1 MKKIKETEKAL
12 KLSEAK
18 YRTLFETMLQGVVYQ
33 TADGTIIAAN
43 KAAERIL
50 GLSLDQMMGRT
61 SIDPRWKAIHED
73 GTDFPGETHPISIA
87 LKTGK
92 EIKNVVMG
100 IYNPRDESYCWINVC
115 AVPQFKSGAGKPY
128 QVYTTFDDITE
139 SRLAQEALR
148 ESKERL
154 NRAELASLT
163 GNWQLHLDTKTIL
176 ASEGASKIYGLDKNQ
191 FEYSAIIDMV
201 LAEFRPR
208 LDAALKKLVE
218 ENQSYDVEFKI
229 RKADTGEI
237 IDIHSQATFNPEK
250 RTVFGIIQDITGQK
264 KVELALKE
272 SEEKFR
278 EMADLL
284 PQIIFETDA
293 QGNFVFVNKQASKIF
308 GYPEDFKISGLNSIN
323 FHAEED
329 RARVID
335 NIRLSMAGQQVENNE
350 YKMVRRDG
358 STFQALVY
366 SSPIV
371 KENTPI
377 GLRGIIVD
385 ISERKQAE
393 DALRASE
400 EIFNQFMEHSP
411 IYIFFKDENIRSMR
425 LSRNYEKFLGKKL
438 DELLGKSMIELFPS
452 DLAKQMVED
461 DLRIL
466 KLGEKVEIEEELNN
480 RCYSTIKFPI
490 QVEGKPRFLAG
501 FTMDITE
508 RKQAEE
514 ALKEN
519 EARLREA
526 VATRDKF
533 FSIIAH
539 DLKNP
544 FNSIL
549 GFSDLLAEQ
558 VSNKNYEGIE
568 EYSSIIQNSSQRVM
582 DLLMNLLE
590 WSRSQTG
597 RMEYNPEFVELHTL
611 INQARELMED
621 AAHQKSIT
629 IELQIPRNFRA
640 IADKAMISTTLR
652 NLISNA
658 VKFTNPGGL
667 ITISVGQEE
676 EELIVSIAD
685 NGVGIKK
692 ELIDKLFK
700 VEGSNSTEGTQK
712 EKGTGLGLILCK
724 EFIGKHG
731 GRIWAESELGKGS
744 TFYFTLPLGNS

>member
-33 TADGTIIAAN
+33 AADGTIISAN

-50 GLSLDQMMGRT
+50 GLSLDQIMGRT

-73 GTDFPGETHPISIA
+73 GTDFPVETHPVSIA

-100 IYNPRDESYCWINVC
+100 IYNPKNESYCWINVC

-139 SRLAQEALR
+139 SRQAQEALR

-154 NRAELASLT
+154 NRAELASLS
-163 GNWQLHLDTKTIL
+163 GNWELHLDTGTI
-176 ASEGASKIYGLDKNQ
+176 AGSEGASKIYGLDKNQ
-191 FEYSAIIDMV
+191 FEYSAIKEIV
-201 LAEFRPR
+201 LAEFRPL
-208 LDAALKKLVE
+208 LDAALKELVE
-218 ENQSYDVEFKI
+218 ENLPYDVEFKI
-229 RKADTGEI
+229 RKVDTGEI
-237 IDIHSQATFNPEK
+237 KDIHSQATFNPEK
-250 RTVFGIIQDITGQK
+250 RTVFGIIQDITEQK

-278 EMADLL
+278 EMADML
-284 PQIIFETDA
+284 PQIVFETDA
-293 QGNFVFVNKQASKIF
+293 QGNFVFVNKQAFKIF
-308 GYPEDFKISGLNSIN
+308 GYPEDYEIAGLNSVN
-323 FHAEED
+323 FHAEEE

-335 NIRLSMAGQQVENNE
+335 NIRLCMAGQQVENNE

-366 SSPIV
+366 SSSIV

-425 LSRNYEKFLGKKL
+425 LSRNYEKLLGKKL
-438 DELLGKSMIELFPS
+438 DESLGKSMNELFPS

-568 EYSSIIQNSSQRVM
+568 EYSAIIRNSSQRVM

-590 WSRSQTG
+590 WSLSQTG

-611 INQARELMED
+611 INQVCELMED
-621 AAHQKSIT
+621 ASHQKSIT
-629 IELQIPRNFRA
+629 IELQIPLNFRA

-658 VKFTNPGGL
+658 VKFTKPGGL
-667 ITISVGQEE
+667 ITISVGQKE

-692 ELIDKLFK
+692 ELIDNLFK
-700 VEGSNSTEGTQK
+700 VEESYSTAGTQK
-712 EKGTGLGLILCK
+712 EMGTGLGLILCK

-744 TFYFTLPLGNS
+744 TFYFTLPPGNS

>member
-1 MKKIKETEKAL
+1 MKKIKEKQSLNREENER
-12 KLSEAK
+12 LSRLVA
-18 YRTLFETMLQGVVYQ
+18 
-33 TADGTIIAAN
+33 
-43 KAAERIL
+43 
-50 GLSLDQMMGRT
+50 GRT
-61 SIDPRWKAIHED
+61 PE
-73 GTDFPGETHPISIA
+73 PE
-87 LKTGK
+87 
-92 EIKNVVMG
+92 
-100 IYNPRDESYCWINVC
+100 
-115 AVPQFKSGAGKPY
+115 
-128 QVYTTFDDITE
+128 
-139 SRLAQEALR
+139 QE
-148 ESKERL
+148 
-154 NRAELASLT
+154 
-163 GNWQLHLDTKTIL
+163 QL
-176 ASEGASKIYGLDKNQ
+176 
-191 FEYSAIIDMV
+191 
-201 LAEFRPR
+201 
-208 LDAALKKLVE
+208 
-218 ENQSYDVEFKI
+218 
-229 RKADTGEI
+229 
-237 IDIHSQATFNPEK
+237 
-250 RTVFGIIQDITGQK
+250 
-264 KVELALKE
+264 ELALKE
-272 SEEKFR
+272 SETKFR
-278 EMADLL
+278 TLFTQMNEGFAHHEVVYDLNHKAVDYKILDINNAFEKQIGISHEKAKGALATQLYGVSPAPFLDIYVHVAETGEPHFFETYFPPLGKHFEISVFSPNRGYFATIFTDITERKKTENALRESEEKWRKLVQTIPDYIALYDRDGKYLFLNHFAEGFSMKDIEGKIYTDFLADDSKTSYESAFRQAKETGQNQYFEYTAFGDNFTLRNYENYFV
-284 PQIIFETDA
+284 PIFENN
-293 QGNFVFVNKQASKIF
+293 QFVNMLVI
-308 GYPEDFKISGLNSIN
+308 
-323 FHAEED
+323 
-329 RARVID
+329 AR
-335 NIRLSMAGQQVENNE
+335 
-350 YKMVRRDG
+350 
-358 STFQALVY
+358 
-366 SSPIV
+366 
-371 KENTPI
+371 
-377 GLRGIIVD
+377 D
-385 ISERKQAE
+385 ITERKRME
-393 DALRASE
+393 EALRESE

-425 LSRNYEKFLGKKL
+425 LSRNYEKLLGKKL
-438 DELLGKSMIELFPS
+438 DELLGKSMNELFPS

-480 RCYSTIKFPI
+480 RCYSTLKFPI

-508 RKQAEE
+508 RKLAEE

-568 EYSSIIQNSSQRVM
+568 EYSAIIQNSSQRVM
-582 DLLMNLLE
+582 NLLMNLLE

-611 INQARELMED
+611 INQAHELMED

-629 IELQIPRNFRA
+629 IELQIPQNFRT

-667 ITISVGQEE
+667 ITVSVGQKE

-700 VEGSNSTEGTQK
+700 VEGSNSTEGTHK